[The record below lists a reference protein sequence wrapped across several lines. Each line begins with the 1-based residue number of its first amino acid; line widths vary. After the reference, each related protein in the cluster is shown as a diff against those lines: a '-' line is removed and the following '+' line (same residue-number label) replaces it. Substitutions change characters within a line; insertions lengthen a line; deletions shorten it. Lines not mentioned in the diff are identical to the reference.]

1 MDLKRAYEILGVNQ
15 NDDFEQI
22 KKKYKELCKKY
33 HPDLYQDKNI
43 KELTEEKLKEVNEA
57 YSLIEEER
65 KKNKESNFNKNTSNS
80 LRVMRWN
87 GYEWTLEEDFIDYN
101 LLRRKLES
109 VMFLKLE
116 YYRVRYENYGTL
128 DNFLAQDI
136 KEVAKIIY
144 DVFEELVSVCI
155 GLNFNTFSSRILTNT
170 YRDKILSNYYDFIS
184 ECESFSR
191 SVDSDLEYEKA
202 RRRLN
207 NAFKQK
213 NILTGAISG
222 AANMVDT
229 FNAKQAKQ
237 ELYKNPETLETAL
250 KLLELAMRECLD
262 IIVDLLGLKI
272 KLNPI
277 ITISILDNIKKYNES
292 KQMSK
297 LVEAIMNDPY
307 NKETYIFMLHKYGDS
322 NCELEKLA
330 KYFGISLEQEKLNIV
345 SKYQQEF
352 KESLNMGVE
361 DAKEKFI
368 GQMKWIGRSDSNIQQ
383 YFNLHLGN
391 FFKQVFETNKS
402 IDLEK
407 AKESFKKNIERHNLN
422 IDCEEYF
429 STVEEKERQVIEEKK
444 NQAKLNREFK
454 NQLYISLI
462 IAIISGMIGLTDRMS
477 VGILFFLTML
487 FLSFFIISPFIL
499 TVYSFCTKK

>member
-1 MDLKRAYEILGVNQ
+1 MEGEVMDLKRAYEILGVNQ

-65 KKNKESNFNKNTSNS
+65 KKNKESNFNKNTSDS

-272 KLNPI
+272 
-277 ITISILDNIKKYNES
+277 
-292 KQMSK
+292 
-297 LVEAIMNDPY
+297 
-307 NKETYIFMLHKYGDS
+307 
-322 NCELEKLA
+322 
-330 KYFGISLEQEKLNIV
+330 
-345 SKYQQEF
+345 
-352 KESLNMGVE
+352 
-361 DAKEKFI
+361 
-368 GQMKWIGRSDSNIQQ
+368 
-383 YFNLHLGN
+383 
-391 FFKQVFETNKS
+391 
-402 IDLEK
+402 
-407 AKESFKKNIERHNLN
+407 
-422 IDCEEYF
+422 
-429 STVEEKERQVIEEKK
+429 
-444 NQAKLNREFK
+444 
-454 NQLYISLI
+454 
-462 IAIISGMIGLTDRMS
+462 
-477 VGILFFLTML
+477 
-487 FLSFFIISPFIL
+487 
-499 TVYSFCTKK
+499 

>member
-1 MDLKRAYEILGVNQ
+1 
-15 NDDFEQI
+15 
-22 KKKYKELCKKY
+22 
-33 HPDLYQDKNI
+33 
-43 KELTEEKLKEVNEA
+43 
-57 YSLIEEER
+57 
-65 KKNKESNFNKNTSNS
+65 
-80 LRVMRWN
+80 
-87 GYEWTLEEDFIDYN
+87 
-101 LLRRKLES
+101 
-109 VMFLKLE
+109 
-116 YYRVRYENYGTL
+116 
-128 DNFLAQDI
+128 
-136 KEVAKIIY
+136 
-144 DVFEELVSVCI
+144 
-155 GLNFNTFSSRILTNT
+155 
-170 YRDKILSNYYDFIS
+170 
-184 ECESFSR
+184 
-191 SVDSDLEYEKA
+191 
-202 RRRLN
+202 
-207 NAFKQK
+207 
-213 NILTGAISG
+213 
-222 AANMVDT
+222 
-229 FNAKQAKQ
+229 
-237 ELYKNPETLETAL
+237 
-250 KLLELAMRECLD
+250 
-262 IIVDLLGLKI
+262 
-272 KLNPI
+272 
-277 ITISILDNIKKYNES
+277 
-292 KQMSK
+292 MSK

-429 STVEEKERQVIEEKK
+429 STVEEKERQIIEEKK